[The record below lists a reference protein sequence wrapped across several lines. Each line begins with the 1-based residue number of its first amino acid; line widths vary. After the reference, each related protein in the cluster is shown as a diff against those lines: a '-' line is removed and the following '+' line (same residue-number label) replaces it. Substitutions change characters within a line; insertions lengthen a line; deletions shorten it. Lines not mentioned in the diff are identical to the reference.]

1 MSMAVLFYGYSLG
14 VPSDGDWAIK
24 NADEFEPDWLTE
36 AEADMEADEDGEGYE
51 YHMRRAVLLANEV
64 PEEEITRE
72 NAEALM
78 KARCSMEIITFGH
91 SNTQF
96 YGLALAG
103 SVYRADDWSPVCIT
117 PNFEWNPN
125 LHIPGVDFPD
135 DGYLH
140 GALRALWMEPTQER
154 ASWILAPQEY

>member
-1 MSMAVLFYGYSLG
+1 MSIAVLFYGYSLG

-24 NADEFEPDWLTE
+24 NADEFEPDWLAE
-36 AEADMEADEDGEGYE
+36 AEADMKADKDGEGYE
-51 YHMRRAVLLANEV
+51 YRMRRAVLLANEV

-72 NAEALM
+72 NTEALM
-78 KARCSMEIITFGH
+78 KKRCSMEIITFGH

-103 SVYRADDWSPVCIT
+103 SVYRADDWSPACIT
-117 PNFEWNPN
+117 PDFEWNPS
-125 LHIPGVDFPD
+125 LYIPGVDFPD

-140 GALRALWMEPTQER
+140 HALRALCMEPTQER

>member
-24 NADEFEPDWLTE
+24 NADEFEPDWLAE
-36 AEADMEADEDGEGYE
+36 AEADVKADKDGEGYE
-51 YHMRRAVLLANEV
+51 YRMRRAVLLANEV

-78 KARCSMEIITFGH
+78 KKRCSMEIITFGH

-103 SVYRADDWSPVCIT
+103 SVYRADDWSPACIT
-117 PNFEWNPN
+117 PDFEWNPS
-125 LHIPGVDFPD
+125 LYIPGVDFPD

-140 GALRALWMEPTQER
+140 HALRALCMEPTQER